1 MIAIANYDDIKT
13 ITFDSDYK
21 RITAITL
28 KDGAKFKKYSEAGN
42 NNNSNNN
49 E

>member
-28 KDGAKFKKYSEAGN
+28 KDGAEFKKYNETGD
-42 NNNSNNN
+42 NNN

>member
-21 RITAITL
+21 RIIAITL
-28 KDGAKFKKYSEAGN
+28 KDGAEFKKYNETGD
-42 NNNSNNN
+42 SNNN